1 MSTDPQLGLIAVL
14 LLAFV
19 VESAVGFGSAL
30 FVVAL
35 GAQLLPLAT
44 LLPVFQPLSLA
55 LSLTIVVRERRHLD
69 TAFLL
74 RRVLPAMIPGVVVG
88 MILYRV
94 WRSDD
99 RLLLLVG
106 PAITTLAVVKLF
118 DVVTDRPPTPLA
130 PIVANVVLFFAG
142 VLHGLFGV
150 SGPPV
155 VWVAARTLVDKA
167 RFRAT
172 LALLWLSLSAILVAG
187 YVVDGSL
194 AAPQLAQAV
203 MLVPPLVVGYVV
215 GNALHHRVPQRAFGI
230 GVCVMLIAS
239 GVALTARA
247 IG

>member
-1 MSTDPQLGLIAVL
+1 MSAADLGLMAVL
-14 LLAFV
+14 MLAFV

-35 GAQLLPLAT
+35 GAQLLPLST

-55 LSLTIVVRERRHLD
+55 LSLVIVVRERRHLD
-69 TAFLL
+69 VAFLL

-88 MILYRV
+88 MIIYRV
-94 WRSDD
+94 WSSDQ

-106 PAITTLAVVKLF
+106 PAIAGLALIKLV
-118 DVVTDRPPTPLA
+118 DVVNDRTPA
-130 PIVANVVLFFAG
+130 PLPAAIERGVLFAAG
-142 VLHGLFGV
+142 ILHGLFGV

-172 LALLWLSLSAILVAG
+172 LSLLWFVLSAVLVVG

-194 AAPQLAQAV
+194 RTAQLAQTTTLLPA
-203 MLVPPLVVGYVV
+203 LVVGYLV
-215 GNALHHRVPQRAFGI
+215 GNVLHHRVPHRAFGI
-230 GVCVMLIAS
+230 AVCVMLIAS
-239 GVALTARA
+239 GLALTARA
-247 IG
+247 MG